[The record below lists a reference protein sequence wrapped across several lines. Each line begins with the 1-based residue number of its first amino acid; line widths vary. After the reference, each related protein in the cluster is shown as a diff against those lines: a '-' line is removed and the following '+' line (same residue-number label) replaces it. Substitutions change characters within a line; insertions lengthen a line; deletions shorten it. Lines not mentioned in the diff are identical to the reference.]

1 MTIELN
7 HPRVRFAPSPTG
19 YLHVG
24 GARTALVN
32 WLLAKKFGGVMVL
45 RIEDTDE
52 ARSKPELTQ
61 AILDGLNWLSIS
73 WDEGP
78 LTQSDR
84 FGEHRKMALQLLDAD
99 KAYRC
104 FCTKEELDQRRAAS
118 GRAEAWRYDGACR
131 DLNNAELAAQLKE
144 RGQFIIRFRVPEGE
158 TAWDDLVHGRIT
170 VKNSEIDDFVLLRAG
185 TPEKPGTPVYM
196 ISVVS
201 DDIFSRITLVL
212 RGDDHISNTPKQL
225 LLYEAAGET
234 VPRFGHLPLILGVD
248 KKRLSKR
255 HGATAVTEYEAMG
268 LLPESLFAFLAQLG
282 LSYGEEVG
290 ALTAGE
296 LVAGFSLENL
306 KKSASVFDLAK
317 LAHLNAQFIG
327 RLPLERLREALA
339 PRLVAANIAA
349 AGPRYEA
356 ALALMRTRAR
366 DLNDLVNYM
375 RPFFSLKFPLDEA
388 AFAKHCNPELKPLL
402 EKLADEIFVCEPF
415 DAATLESK
423 LRTLADGAGVKAA
436 ALIHP
441 LRLALLGTPVSPG
454 VFEVAIA
461 MGREDSVT
469 RLRNFIARL
478 QV

>member
-1 MTIELN
+1 MTTELS

-32 WLLAKKFGGVMVL
+32 WLLAKKFGGTMVL

-61 AILDGLNWLSIS
+61 AILDGLQWLSIT

-84 FGEHRKMALQLLDAD
+84 FGEHRKMALQLLDAE

-104 FCTKEELDQRRAAS
+104 FCTKEELDQRRKAS

-131 DLNNAELAAQLKE
+131 DLNRAEIAAQIAE
-144 RGQFIIRFRVPEGE
+144 RGQFVIRFKVPDGE
-158 TAWDDLVHGRIT
+158 TAWDDLVHGRIA
-170 VKNSEIDDFVLLRAG
+170 VKNAEVDDFILLRTG
-185 TPEKPGTPVYM
+185 TADMPGTPVYM

-212 RGDDHISNTPKQL
+212 RGDDHISNTPKQI

-234 VPRFGHLPLILGVD
+234 VPRFGHLPLILGAD

-282 LSYGEEVG
+282 LSYGEEVA
-290 ALTAGE
+290 ALTAAE
-296 LVAGFSLENL
+296 LVAGFSLDNL
-306 KKSASVFDLAK
+306 KKSASVFDLPK

-339 PRLVAANIAA
+339 PRLAAAGIAA
-349 AGPRYEA
+349 AGTRYEA

-375 RPFFSLKFPLDEA
+375 RPFFSEEFPLDEA
-388 AFAKHCNPELKPLL
+388 ALARHCKPELKPLL
-402 EKLADEIFVCEPF
+402 EKLTEELAACEPF
-415 DAATLESK
+415 DAVTLEGK
-423 LRTLADGAGVKAA
+423 LRALADGAQIKAA

-461 MGREDSVT
+461 MGRDESVSRM
-469 RLRNFIARL
+469 RLL
-478 QV
+478 LSKM